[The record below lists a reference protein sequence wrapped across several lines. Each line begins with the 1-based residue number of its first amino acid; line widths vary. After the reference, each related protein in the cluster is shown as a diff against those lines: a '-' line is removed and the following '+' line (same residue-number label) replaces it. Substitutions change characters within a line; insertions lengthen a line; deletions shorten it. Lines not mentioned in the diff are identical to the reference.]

1 MRNYSII
8 CDLLAREASG
18 KGNVVHIGADD
29 ALSYE
34 LLTDAGIFG
43 ANVQT
48 DAKRISKAYE
58 YVQKLAKDRKAVY
71 GLTTSFGGN
80 IHHIIPPE
88 EAELLQE
95 NLILS
100 HATNVGEHFP
110 YHITKAAFILRTTTL
125 AKGYSGLSPATIE
138 LAVRMIEAGIV
149 PVVNMHGSLGASGD
163 IAPLAALALAMIG
176 KGKVWLPDGKTIVP
190 SEEGLKKHGLKPI
203 KLSYKEGLALLNG
216 TSMMTSVASFT
227 LRYLKRLLENSLVIS
242 AMSIEALRASKK
254 PFDARLHQLK
264 PHRYEMSSANV
275 MAAILEN
282 SKLARAHEQF
292 TKPLEQEL
300 KEHTEAFY
308 SKTDLQ
314 GGSYSL
320 RAIPQVYH
328 PILAAY
334 EHLRTAVDTEINAID
349 DNPVVLPDEH
359 DELHG
364 ANFHGYPISVASDSL
379 NLAMVGVSNM
389 ALARSDR
396 LLKQHHSHL
405 PWFLAT
411 GKEGLY
417 LGMHGIQFTAAGIGA
432 ELRNMAT
439 PNSIVQIPTNN
450 DNQDFVSFGLQ
461 STLKGLEMTMIL
473 AYVVAI
479 EYMTAGQGIWLN
491 LKGKSDY
498 GPATEKD
505 LSPVTHSAYQQ
516 MLKVYQPKEDTD
528 QNMVEQTEELARQ
541 LMLTSLLPESLSET
555 LWHQG

>member
-1 MRNYSII
+1 MQRDAGSK
-8 CDLLAREASG
+8 A
-18 KGNVVHIGADD
+18 KPMHIGADEVLTHERLTEA
-29 ALSYE
+29 AL
-34 LLTDAGIFG
+34 LNTK
-43 ANVQT
+43 VQT
-48 DAKRISKAYE
+48 DEKRIKKAYD

-88 EAELLQE
+88 EAEVLQE

-100 HATNVGEHFP
+100 HATNVGDAFP

-125 AKGYSGLSPATIE
+125 AKGYSGLSPKTID
-138 LAVRMIEAGIV
+138 LAVKMIETGII

-190 SEEGLKKHGLKPI
+190 SGEGLKKHGLEPI

-227 LRYLKRLLENSLVIS
+227 LRYLKRVLENSLVIS

-254 PFDARLHQLK
+254 PFDPRLHQLK
-264 PHRYEMSSANV
+264 PHRFEMSAAKV
-275 MAAILEN
+275 MAAILEE
-282 SKLARAHEQF
+282 SRLARSHEQF

-300 KEHTEAFY
+300 QEHTEAFH

-328 PILAAY
+328 PILAAF
-334 EHLRTAVDTEINAID
+334 ENFCTAVDTEINAID
-349 DNPVVLPDEH
+349 DNPVILPDEN

-379 NLAMVGVSNM
+379 NLAIVGVSNM

-405 PWFLAT
+405 PWFLST

-432 ELRNMAT
+432 ELRNLAT

-461 STLKGLEMTMIL
+461 STLKGLEMTML
-473 AYVVAI
+473 LSYVVAI
-479 EYMTAGQGIWLN
+479 EYMTAGQGLWLN

-498 GPATEKD
+498 GPASEKD
-505 LSPVTHSAYQQ
+505 LSPITSAAYQE
-516 MLKVYQPKEDTD
+516 MLKVYQPKENAD
-528 QNMVEQTEELARQ
+528 QNMIEQTEELAQR
-541 LMLTSLLPESLSET
+541 LMMTSLLPENISQI
-555 LWHQG
+555 LWA